1 MGSSA
6 AAQPKWAIVVHGGA
20 GVIERRHLTAEQD
33 RAYRAALG
41 KVAEAGGA
49 VLRSG
54 GSALDAIE
62 AAIRI
67 LEDDPLFNAGRG
79 AVFTADG
86 RNELD
91 SAIMDGSNLKAGA
104 VAGVTR
110 TRHPI
115 SLARAVMEKSPHVF
129 LIGDGADQ
137 FARAQGLEQVEPS
150 FFFTERRWKSL
161 EAELKRQGLPVPP
174 RPAGAP
180 LAPSA
185 DAALAHDE
193 GPTGTFEVHEG
204 EARAELAH
212 EEGKYGTVGVVA
224 LDERGRIAAG
234 TSTGGTTAKRW
245 GRVGDSPIIGAG
257 TYASNTSCAVS
268 ATGTGEYFIRL
279 TVARRVCDLVELKGL
294 SLQAAADEV
303 VQKELRALGGDGGI
317 IAVDPQGHMAWSFN
331 TSGMYR
337 ARLADGQPLQVGIY
351 KDDP

>member
-20 GVIERRHLTAEQD
+20 GVIERKSLTAEQD
-33 RAYRAALG
+33 KAYRAALG

-49 VLRSG
+49 VLQGG

-129 LIGDGADQ
+129 LIGEGADK
-137 FARAQGLEQVEPS
+137 FSKAQGLEQVEPS
-150 FFFTERRWKSL
+150 YFFTERRWKSL
-161 EAELKRQGLPVPP
+161 ENELKRQGLPVPP

-180 LAPSA
+180 LTPSA

-204 EARAELAH
+204 EARSELAH
-212 EEGKYGTVGVVA
+212 DEGKYGTVGVVA
-224 LDERGRIAAG
+224 RDTHGRIAAG

-279 TVARRVCDLVELKGL
+279 AVAHRICDLVELKGL

-317 IAVDPQGHMAWSFN
+317 IAVDPQGRMAWSFN